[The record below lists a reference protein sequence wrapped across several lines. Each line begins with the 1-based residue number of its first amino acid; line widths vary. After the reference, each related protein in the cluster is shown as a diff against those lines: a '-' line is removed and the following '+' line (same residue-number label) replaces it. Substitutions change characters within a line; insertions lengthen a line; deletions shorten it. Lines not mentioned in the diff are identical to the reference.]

1 MKLAQVQL
9 SEFDSSVIHLF
20 HFNLDHNI
28 VRSFSCST
36 PPLSELGGF
45 RVRIWH
51 LQRLGKGVH
60 YVKRCPHTD
69 IPASVY
75 VCVLTEPWWRIWA
88 CTWTI
93 LVSPPP
99 NLHIL
104 WRSAVKQ
111 WLKALISSSSHMFPP
126 TLTPRP
132 PSPLHLL
139 HRGLIISLPPPP
151 VIQDH
156 QTVNNVL
163 NVRFPHLGY

>member
-99 NLHIL
+99 
-104 WRSAVKQ
+104 K
-111 WLKALISSSSHMFPP
+111 PP
-126 TLTPRP
+126 HTLTLRCQTVAQ
-132 PSPLHLL
+132 SFDQLL
-139 HRGLIISLPPPP
+139 FAYVSSDAHTQASKPPPP
-151 VIQDH
+151 TPPGVD
-156 QTVNNVL
+156 N
-163 NVRFPHLGY
+163 